1 MLTLSKLALATAA
14 EKYDQRG
21 RVACRKIKK
30 PGWGKTKPGW
40 GPFGG
45 FKTDSTDYL
54 NIQVEFIVFRYLQD
68 CRDIIPEACDFS
80 ERLHHSRLN

>member
-14 EKYDQRG
+14 EKYDQRD

-54 NIQVEFIVFRYLQD
+54 NIQV
-68 CRDIIPEACDFS
+68 
-80 ERLHHSRLN
+80 